1 MQGPLNSLI
10 NSNNLLVGLLGF
22 SVSGIASMADVCCVS
37 SFQIFITL
45 KTLLYLLKP
54 SVIMLSKCDDSEY
67 FVLFSIS
74 RKFSTITFNM
84 MFNIVLFACLVVC
97 SFWRGGGSDTYY
109 QTKKKFFFLL
119 RY

>member
-22 SVSGIASMADVCCVS
+22 SISGIASMADVCCVF

-45 KTLLYLLKP
+45 KNLLYLLKP

-74 RKFSTITFNM
+74 KRKFSPITFNM

-109 QTKKKFFFLL
+109 QTKKKFFFF
-119 RY
+119 